1 MNANE
6 VIATLA
12 SRRLGVAVHPN
23 DHVNRGQSSN
33 DVIPTVIHVSA
44 ALELTRR
51 LLPALTHLSSTIAQ
65 KSETLRNVVKN
76 GRTHLMDAMP
86 VLLSQ
91 ELSGWQRQVVDAADR
106 LECMLPRL
114 LRLAIGGTAVGTG
127 VNTHPRFGAAVA
139 VRLASI
145 TGLPFT
151 VTPNY
156 FAAIS
161 GMDTAVEL
169 SSHLRTAAVSLM
181 KIANDLRWMNSG
193 PLSGLGEISLP
204 ALQPGSSIMPGK
216 VNPVIPEAVAM
227 VCARVIGNDAAVTIA
242 GQSGNFQLNL
252 MLPLIAVSLLESI
265 GLLSASV
272 TLLADKA
279 IQGFT
284 VHREHLRSLA
294 ERNPILATVLTAKI
308 GYDKSAQIVK
318 RAMEQNR
325 AIKDVALEMS
335 GLPEDELNALLD
347 PVKATSP
354 NA

>member
-1 MNANE
+1 
-6 VIATLA
+6 
-12 SRRLGVAVHPN
+12 
-23 DHVNRGQSSN
+23 
-33 DVIPTVIHVSA
+33 
-44 ALELTRR
+44 
-51 LLPALTHLSSTIAQ
+51 
-65 KSETLRNVVKN
+65 NVVKN

-86 VLLSQ
+86 VLMSQ
-91 ELSGWQRQVVDAADR
+91 ELSGWQSQVVDSMTR
-106 LECMLPRL
+106 LESVLPRL

-139 VRLASI
+139 ARLASI

-151 VTPNY
+151 TAPNY

-169 SSHLRTAAVSLM
+169 SGHLKTTAAPLM

-242 GQSGNFQLNL
+242 GQSGNFQLNV

-265 GLLSASV
+265 ALLSASA
-272 TLLADKA
+272 TLLADRA

-284 VHREHLRSLA
+284 VHGERLRALA
-294 ERNPILATVLTAKI
+294 ERNPILATVLAAKT

-318 RAMEQNR
+318 RAIDENR
-325 AIKDVALEMS
+325 AIKDVATEMS
-335 GLPEDELNALLD
+335 GMTEDELNTLLD
-347 PVKATSP
+347 PVKATSSG
-354 NA
+354 A